1 MTVQLFKKCEQLKTV
16 DRRSTMTGALN
27 ANQKRAARMEFEG
40 ASVKEIAATFGVTVQ
55 AVYKWRE
62 KPAWGQFIRRE
73 EHIAKQGARA
83 RFREVG
89 DRAINAL
96 DEIANDASL
105 DPRARVAAATPLLK
119 AYISTSGLEAPKE
132 SNVNITT
139 DGAESS
145 LSELLGGLEARLAA
159 IPATLAL
166 ADSSPDGDC
175 LPEGN
180 NQEQPA
186 EDAEEAETGDDDTD
200 F

>member
-1 MTVQLFKKCEQLKTV
+1 MAGE
-16 DRRSTMTGALN
+16 LN
-27 ANQKRAARMEFEG
+27 QNQKRAARMEFEG
-40 ASVKEIAATFGVTVQ
+40 ASIKEIAATFGVTVQ

-62 KPAWGQFIRRE
+62 KPAWAQFIRRE

-96 DEIANDASL
+96 DEIANDVNA

-132 SNVNITT
+132 ANLNITT
-139 DGAESS
+139 DGAENG

-166 ADSSPDGDC
+166 QVADPDGDC
-175 LPEGN
+175 FPEQD
-180 NQEQPA
+180 NQQNAA
-186 EDAEEAETGDDDTD
+186 EDAEEVETGDDTD

>member
-1 MTVQLFKKCEQLKTV
+1 MAGE
-16 DRRSTMTGALN
+16 LN

-62 KPAWGQFIRRE
+62 KPAWAQFIRRE

-119 AYISTSGLEAPKE
+119 AYISTSGLDAPKE
-132 SNVNITT
+132 SNITVTT
-139 DGAESS
+139 DGAENA
-145 LSELLGGLEARLAA
+145 LSDLLGGLEARLAA
-159 IPATLAL
+159 IPATLEL
-166 ADSSPDGDC
+166 SMTPGDEDC
-175 LPEGN
+175 LSDGN
-180 NQEQPA
+180 NQAQPA
-186 EDAEEAETGDDDTD
+186 EDAEEVETGDDTD